1 MVVLFLSVM
10 MVSIFIFA
18 WMYDKS
24 IQDPIIETTDLE
36 IKVQSLK
43 NRIQNKTIEMI
54 VNNTRN

>member
-36 IKVQSLK
+36 IKVQNLK
-43 NRIQNKTIEMI
+43 NRIQNKTIEII

>member
-1 MVVLFLSVM
+1 MIVLFLSVM
-10 MVSIFIFA
+10 TVSIFIFA

-36 IKVQSLK
+36 IKVQNLK
-43 NRIQNKTIEMI
+43 NRIQNKTIEII

>member
-10 MVSIFIFA
+10 TVSIFIFA

-36 IKVQSLK
+36 IKVQNLK
-43 NRIQNKTIEMI
+43 NRIQNKTIEII
-54 VNNTRN
+54 VNKTRS

>member
-10 MVSIFIFA
+10 TVSIFIFA

-36 IKVQSLK
+36 IKVQNLK
-43 NRIQNKTIEMI
+43 NRIQNKNIEII

>member
-10 MVSIFIFA
+10 TVSIFIFA

-36 IKVQSLK
+36 IKVQNLK
-43 NRIQNKTIEMI
+43 NRIQNKTIEII